1 MMLGKRKGWQDGCYN
16 SLLAEVAAC
25 PQLDHSTVTLIIM
38 YIYHALI
45 NTLSAHMIH
54 INLNAR
60 QLKRA
65 APAWLSWTKS
75 NLTEGFLVL
84 FLSWCTQT
92 RRIYTNTVCFLL
104 PLLFVKG
111 HFVEILHQS
120 KTIFLFLF
128 FFYLCLKNFDT
139 GYQLCFSFSI
149 LLLKA
154 TAVPV
159 QWAHTLHAAHSQC
172 RTRTSPCLPSAKG
185 THKAMKKKNQSNQ
198 IQNVNEMVKSKAK
211 TVVLLCTCGEWGKR
225 LQQEWTWKWP
235 PGGYFPWFWGH
246 PDGCQFTSLWAS
258 SHHFMLRQRIRS
270 NQCKESRS

>member
-1 MMLGKRKGWQDGCYN
+1 
-16 SLLAEVAAC
+16 
-25 PQLDHSTVTLIIM
+25 M

-45 NTLSAHMIH
+45 NTPSAHIIH
-54 INLNAR
+54 INLNVR

-65 APAWLSWTKS
+65 APAWLSWTKY

-92 RRIYTNTVCFLL
+92 TRIYTNTVCFLL

-120 KTIFLFLF
+120 KTIFHFFFF
-128 FFYLCLKNFDT
+128 FFYLCLKNFNT

-149 LLLKA
+149 LLLTA

-159 QWAHTLHAAHSQC
+159 QWAHTLRAAHSQC

-185 THKAMKKKNQSNQ
+185 THEAMKIFFKSNQ
-198 IQNVNEMVKSKAK
+198 IQNVNETVKSKAK
-211 TVVLLCTCGEWGKR
+211 TVVLLCTGRE
-225 LQQEWTWKWP
+225 
-235 PGGYFPWFWGH
+235 
-246 PDGCQFTSLWAS
+246 
-258 SHHFMLRQRIRS
+258 
-270 NQCKESRS
+270 

>member
-1 MMLGKRKGWQDGCYN
+1 
-16 SLLAEVAAC
+16 
-25 PQLDHSTVTLIIM
+25 M

-128 FFYLCLKNFDT
+128 FFISAWRISTLDTSSVSAFLYCYWKQLQYLFN
-139 GYQLCFSFSI
+139 GHI
-149 LLLKA
+149 LSVLL
-154 TAVPV
+154 TANVEHV
-159 QWAHTLHAAHSQC
+159 LSLAFHLQKEHTKPW
-172 RTRTSPCLPSAKG
+172 R
-185 THKAMKKKNQSNQ
+185 KKINQ
-198 IQNVNEMVKSKAK
+198 IKFKMSMKRSKAK
-211 TVVLLCTCGEWGKR
+211 QK
-225 LQQEWTWKWP
+225 Q
-235 PGGYFPWFWGH
+235 
-246 PDGCQFTSLWAS
+246 
-258 SHHFMLRQRIRS
+258 
-270 NQCKESRS
+270 